1 MDARLKDTVRRRAEL
16 RCEYCHLPESVAELP
31 FQFDHVIADKH
42 GGVATADNLALAC
55 VRCNRYKGPN
65 VSGVDPESRRITRLF
80 NPRSDAWSKHFV
92 WNGASLSGRTA
103 IGRTT
108 IAVLRINHPE
118 AQNQRADLLREGIS
132 F

>member
-1 MDARLKDTVRRRAEL
+1 MDARLKESVRRRARL
-16 RCEYCHLPESVAELP
+16 RCEYCHLPESIAELP
-31 FQFDHVIADKH
+31 FQFDHVISEQH

-65 VSGVDPESRRITRLF
+65 LSGIDHESGKITRLF
-80 NPRSDAWSKHFV
+80 NPRSDVWSKHFV
-92 WNGASLSGRTA
+92 WKGASLSGRTA

-108 IAVLRINHPE
+108 IAVLQINHPE